1 MSVETA
7 TEVGEESVALWKE
20 RLAQIPPK
28 DLLRLVG
35 GDKGRARFLFQGF
48 RETEQAVKNP
58 IVQQRIAEL
67 AQAQPLFGGF
77 LATLARDFQTA
88 RVKTESDAEEIADNP
103 EVAKLNKQIEMLN
116 ANLETQKKRIE
127 EQKSQIKEKASKIT
141 QLEASEK
148 LSLKQLTQI
157 DKERAQLHTE
167 RESERKAHNEALAEI
182 ERLRRQHERDLRKEA
197 PTESQKEKAVAK
209 AAVKPT
215 ANLIVPVVVNT
226 GVWDVA
232 LERLLNQGKYNAVVD
247 ICREVLLQT
256 TLPAMQRAPLHKLT
270 AAALYAQGEEATGE
284 QEDYQAA
291 LVYLDAGQVVPAA
304 ECFARALS
312 HGPQIAMRPVE
323 KALLQRLQALAQ
335 KLGGEEEVKA
345 TFSRLR
351 ITSRQG
357 YQRLRNA
364 LNKSG
369 KQTVGLL
376 SEESDTPI
384 TLLLPD
390 ENIALPT
397 KSRLVASVS
406 ARRLVQAVEAGE
418 EAFVLDARTGLDALR
433 AENPTL
439 AEALFQAVHQL
450 LPNAIVPLTN
460 PLTRPVIV
468 DASNIAR
475 YNPDPMLAPTAP
487 LLQSVLL
494 MRDFLLQRGFFPV
507 LLIADANL
515 RHLVQEKAHY
525 ADLVERHVIQE
536 APPRTSADEILL
548 RLARQ
553 HMAPVVTN
561 DAFADHP
568 EEARRI
574 ERIGFDLYRNRIV
587 LDPR

>member
-1 MSVETA
+1 MSAETA
-7 TEVGEESVALWKE
+7 LDISEAPEDTVALWKE

-48 RETEQAVKNP
+48 RATEQAVKNP
-58 IVQQRIAEL
+58 IVQQRIVEL

-88 RVKTESDAEEIADNP
+88 RVKTEGDAEEIAENP
-103 EVAKLNKQIEMLN
+103 EIAKLNKQIEALN
-116 ANLETQKKRIE
+116 ANLETQKKRLE
-127 EQKSQIKEKASKIT
+127 EQKAQIKEKNARLT
-141 QLEASEK
+141 QLEATEK
-148 LSLKQLTQI
+148 LNQKQLMQL
-157 DKERAQLHTE
+157 DKERAQWHTE
-167 RESERKAHNEALAEI
+167 RESERKAHQEALAEI

-197 PTESQKEKAVAK
+197 PKESTKPVAK
-209 AAVKPT
+209 AVVKPT
-215 ANLIVPVVVNT
+215 GIVTPVVVNT

-256 TLPAMQRAPLHKLT
+256 TLPAIQRAPLHKLT
-270 AAALYAQGEEATGE
+270 AAALYAQGEEGAGE

-312 HGPQIAMRPVE
+312 HGPQTAMRPAE

-335 KLGGEEEVKA
+335 KLGGEEEVRA

-376 SEESDTPI
+376 NEESDTSI
-384 TLLLPD
+384 TSLLPD

-397 KSRLVASVS
+397 KSKLVASVS

-433 AENPTL
+433 TENPTL

-450 LPNAIVPLTN
+450 LPNAIIPLTN

-494 MRDFLLQRGFFPV
+494 MRDFLFQRGFFPV
-507 LLIADANL
+507 LLVADANL
-515 RHLVQEKAHY
+515 RHLVQEKARY

-536 APPRTSADEILL
+536 APPRTSADELLL
-548 RLARQ
+548 RLARE

-561 DAFADHP
+561 DTFSDRP
-568 EEARRI
+568 EEARRV